1 MKKYI
6 TIIESSKGLRNGS
19 AFDDIS
25 KFKTKKLSFNMNKKK
40 DSKAKLHLYEYDG
53 AEYKLLLT
61 HTIKKP
67 AQLFI
72 ATKGIVI

>member
-1 MKKYI
+1 MKKYV
-6 TIIESSKGLRNGS
+6 TLTESSKGLRQGS

-25 KFKTKKLSFNMNKKK
+25 KFKTKKASFNTNNRK

-53 AEYKLLLT
+53 TEYKLLLT

-67 AQLFI
+67 SQLFI

>member
-1 MKKYI
+1 MKKYV
-6 TIIESSKGLRNGS
+6 TLTESSKGLRQGS

-25 KFKTKKLSFNMNKKK
+25 KFKTKKASFNTNNRK

-53 AEYKLLLT
+53 TEYKLLLT

-67 AQLFI
+67 SQLFI
-72 ATKGIVI
+72 PTKGIVI

>member
-40 DSKAKLHLYEYDG
+40 DSKAKLHLYESDG